1 MTDTVV
7 GVEDSGRDVVG
18 VGGGM
23 LVGQVVAVSLT
34 TWQSGLQK
42 A

>member
-1 MTDTVV
+1 MVA
-7 GVEDSGRDVVG
+7 GG

-23 LVGQVVAVSLT
+23 LVGQVGAVPLT